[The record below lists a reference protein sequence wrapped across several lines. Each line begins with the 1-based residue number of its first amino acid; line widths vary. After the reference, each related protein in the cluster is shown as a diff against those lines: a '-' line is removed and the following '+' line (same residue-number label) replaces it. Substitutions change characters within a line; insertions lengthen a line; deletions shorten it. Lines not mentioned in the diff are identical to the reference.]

1 VQFEAWGLAT
11 YPWGSFGAPAGSEMT
26 PSVQFGSLVL
36 RSPLGFLSLISCL
49 LSRARCSLALEAKAL
64 LGGLGLAGVGFHPI
78 DPDIRGRIWT
88 DVSSTAH
95 LKLTTAPP
103 AFMEVAAGL
112 PDFKPLPEIERPFDP
127 PLLRCLTLLEIALE
141 QGA

>member
-1 VQFEAWGLAT
+1 MQFEAWGLAT

-78 DPDIRGRIWT
+78 NSNRRGCVRA
-88 DVSSTAH
+88 DVLEATH
-95 LKLTTAPP
+95 LKLPTAPP
-103 AFMEVAAGL
+103 
-112 PDFKPLPEIERPFDP
+112 
-127 PLLRCLTLLEIALE
+127 TLV
-141 QGA
+141 